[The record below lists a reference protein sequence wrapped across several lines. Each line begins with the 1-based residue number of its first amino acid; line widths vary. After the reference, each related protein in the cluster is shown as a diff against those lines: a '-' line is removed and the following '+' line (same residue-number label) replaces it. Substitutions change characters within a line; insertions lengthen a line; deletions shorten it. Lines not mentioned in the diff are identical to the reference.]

1 MIAGL
6 GEENKGKVGRRA
18 VLATLTGSVFS
29 GCQTSSALTPPG
41 IGGGPMLGIDVLED
55 TGFSAL
61 AGKRVALITNQTSVN
76 RRGTETRKVLA
87 RASQVNLVKLFTPEH
102 GLDGRVRAGV
112 KVQTEKDSVTGLT
125 AFSLYGQY
133 RKPTSWMLQGI
144 DTLVF
149 DLQDIGCRSY
159 TYISTMVRAMEAC
172 AESNKEFVVLDRPNP
187 LGGNRIEGPGL
198 DPKWQSFVSE
208 IPVPYVHGM
217 TAGELA
223 LITNES
229 GWTKRKARL
238 GVVKMRNWTRSM
250 TSPRLR
256 LPWVATSPNIPNR
269 DSPFYYVATGMLG
282 GLANVDIGIGTN
294 RPFEYAGAK
303 EIDARALKAALERR
317 GLPGVRF
324 SEYSSSRK
332 PGFVGVQMK
341 IDERTT
347 ADLTYLDVVLMSE
360 LNRLTNGRPFA
371 TASSSQMNLFHKV
384 AGTDRLA
391 RDIRR
396 GIDPATI
403 AAGWRSGVESFR
415 RSRGRFLLYA

>member
-1 MIAGL
+1 
-6 GEENKGKVGRRA
+6 
-18 VLATLTGSVFS
+18 
-29 GCQTSSALTPPG
+29 
-41 IGGGPMLGIDVLED
+41 MLGIDVLEA

-76 RRGTETRKVLA
+76 RRGRMTREVLA

-144 DTLVF
+144 DVLVF

-159 TYISTMVRAMEAC
+159 TYISTMIRAMEAC

-198 DPKWQSFVSE
+198 VRRWQSFVSE

-223 LITNES
+223 IMTNES
-229 GWTKRKARL
+229 GWIKRKARL

-250 TSPRLR
+250 TSPGLR

-269 DSPFYYVATGMLG
+269 DSPFYYAATGMLG

-294 RPFEYAGAK
+294 RPFEYAGA
-303 EIDARALKAALERR
+303 EGIDARSFRAALDRR
-317 GLPGVRF
+317 GFPGVRF

-332 PGFVGVQMK
+332 PGFVGVRMR
-341 IDERTT
+341 IDANTP
-347 ADLTYLDVVLMSE
+347 ADLTYLDVALMSE
-360 LNRLTNGRPFA
+360 INRRTNGRPFA
-371 TASSSQMNLFHKV
+371 TASKSQMDLFHKV

-396 GIDPATI
+396 GVDPATI